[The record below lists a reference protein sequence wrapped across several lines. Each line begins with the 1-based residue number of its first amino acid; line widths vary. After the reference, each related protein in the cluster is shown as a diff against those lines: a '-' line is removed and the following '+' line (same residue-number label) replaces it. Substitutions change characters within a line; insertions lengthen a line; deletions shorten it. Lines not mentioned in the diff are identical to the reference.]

1 MSDNLFVRGIVGTL
15 LRRNIDTS
23 GREEDVDDEWRRVG
37 DEIGS
42 VDIRT
47 DFDTGVVE
55 RVTFRLNKRGEFGN
69 DWFNR

>member
-1 MSDNLFVRGIVGTL
+1 M
-15 LRRNIDTS
+15 DTS
-23 GREEDVDDEWRRVG
+23 GREGDTDEWRRVRG
-37 DEIGS
+37 GTDW

-55 RVTFRLNKRGEFGN
+55 RVTFRLNSRGVAGT